1 MSKEGSAHKR
11 APSLD
16 AALHRLR
23 LSEDTFYSANAS
35 VDQEGPPVPPPFSAE
50 RPASRFAQEP
60 AASNSAASEG
70 AADASL
76 PEGQDE
82 EEEEEQEPEDGADDL
97 KGAVHVLDDIISI
110 CCCRLT

>member
-35 VDQEGPPVPPPFSAE
+35 ADQEGPPVAPPSSAE
-50 RPASRFAQEP
+50 HPASRFAQEP
-60 AASNSAASEG
+60 TASTSAASEG
-70 AADASL
+70 AAEL
-76 PEGQDE
+76 PE
-82 EEEEEQEPEDGADDL
+82 EEEEEDEQQGTEDGADDL
-97 KGAVHVLDDIISI
+97 EGAVHVLGNMTFFVA
-110 CCCRLT
+110 LA